1 MGDYSHLSKFLS
13 LVLRHKPEAVGIE
26 LDRHGWA
33 DTESLLAGINATGRQ
48 INQEIL
54 EEIVA
59 ADAKQRYSFNA
70 DKTAIRANQGHSLPI
85 DLELQ
90 EQAPPDCLF
99 HGTATRFWKSIQAE
113 GLKPMGRQYVHL
125 SKDPGTAAKVGQR
138 HGSPLV
144 LQVDSRS
151 MHQDG
156 HPFYLS
162 QNGVW
167 LTPKVPASYLE
178 PLEHRP

>member
-1 MGDYSHLSKFLS
+1 MGDYNRLSKFLS
-13 LVLRHKPEAVGIE
+13 LILRHKPEAIGIE
-26 LDRHGWA
+26 LDSHGWA
-33 DTESLLAGINATGRQ
+33 DIESLLAGINATGRQ
-48 INQEIL
+48 VNQKIL

-59 ADAKQRYSFNA
+59 TDAKQRYSFNA

-90 EQAPPDCLF
+90 VQNPPGRLF
-99 HGTATRFWKSIQAE
+99 HGTAIRFWKSIQAE
-113 GLKPMGRQYVHL
+113 GLNPMGRQYVHL

-138 HGSPLV
+138 HGSPII
-144 LQVDSRS
+144 LQVDSSS

-162 QNGVW
+162 QNGIW
-167 LTPKVPASYLE
+167 LTPKVPANYIKLLE
-178 PLEHRP
+178 NRL